1 MRPICSDRTTWPQ
14 KTTAAHCK
22 QGDLTDTNCP
32 NLPRLR
38 LAMMASIRRTL
49 PLRIRRGIFESRS
62 THARQ
67 EPSAVIAHPRRRSCA
82 TLALG
87 VAIIAGAPQAA
98 VAQPADQFFRGK
110 IINLY
115 IGFAPGGTYDYFGR
129 VVGRF
134 IGKHIPGNPTVVAQT
149 MQGSGSLQ
157 AANFIFAQAPK
168 DGTAWGVVTQTVA
181 LEEALR
187 SPGVHYK
194 AAEFSWLGRM
204 TSILEVHFTWK
215 TSKAKTLADAR
226 LHEIPVAGT
235 GAGSPSEGY
244 PKLLNALAGTKFKI
258 ISGYPGSTQGMLA
271 MERGEVDGGLTS
283 WNTIKRTKQEWIQN
297 RDINVLV
304 QFGLERHRELPD
316 VPTLLEAANT
326 PEGREIMAFY
336 VTCAAV
342 GRSLLAAPGIPADRA
357 TILRTR
363 TSAMVKD
370 PEFLAEI

>member
-1 MRPICSDRTTWPQ
+1 
-14 KTTAAHCK
+14 
-22 QGDLTDTNCP
+22 
-32 NLPRLR
+32 
-38 LAMMASIRRTL
+38 
-49 PLRIRRGIFESRS
+49 
-62 THARQ
+62 
-67 EPSAVIAHPRRRSCA
+67 VIARLRRRSCA
-82 TLALG
+82 AFALG
-87 VAIIAGAPQAA
+87 IAIIAGAPQAA

-110 IINLY
+110 VINLY

-129 VVGRF
+129 LVGRF

-149 MQGSGSLQ
+149 MQGAGSLQ

-297 RDINVLV
+297 QDINVLI
-304 QFGLERHRELPD
+304 QYGLERHRELPN
-316 VPTLLEAANT
+316 VPTLLDTVST
-326 PEGREIMAFY
+326 PEARAIMAFY
-336 VTCAAV
+336 VSGAEV
-342 GRSLLAAPGIPADRA
+342 GRSLLAPPGIPADRVKV
-357 TILRTR
+357 LRAAFD
-363 TSAMVKD
+363 AMLKD
-370 PEFLAEI
+370 PEFLAEIEKSGQEFQPASGEQVQKLIAQAANAPREVVERTEAILRVK